1 MTSKEVYE
9 MGGMADTYGF
19 RGEALASI
27 AALSLVEFTTRVAGG
42 PSNSKIIKVGYPVDA
57 GS

>member
-1 MTSKEVYE
+1 
-9 MGGMADTYGF
+9 MGGKADTYGF